1 MESRD
6 VQLLSLILKRHG
18 ARRLVL
24 LILAATMVLPGCSL
38 GVMAGKLFFDDPKM
52 KSVFRKNTGTDLTKG
67 EKTILIACSTS
78 HQILSKYPGIRI
90 DIVDKMSRILD
101 THNVKVVPVDDVAT
115 WFDDHGEWGD
125 FTELADE
132 FDADYVMHI
141 DLKSFAVVVPDSPNL
156 LQGKTEGRVTMM
168 EVKMMGK
175 DKDKKKTSVAVERS
189 FNVMFPTTYPV
200 PRESRS
206 EEMFTENFLDR
217 ISAQLAR
224 MLYDHR
230 PSEVDL

>member
-1 MESRD
+1 
-6 VQLLSLILKRHG
+6 
-18 ARRLVL
+18 
-24 LILAATMVLPGCSL
+24 MVLPGCSL

-90 DIVDKMSRILD
+90 DIVDKMSRILE
-101 THNVKVVPVDDVAT
+101 TRNVRIVPPDDVAT

-156 LQGKTEGRVTMM
+156 LQGKTEGRVSMM
-168 EVKMMGK
+168 EIKMAGK
-175 DKDKKKTSVAVERS
+175 NKEKKKASVAVERS
-189 FNVMFPTTYPV
+189 FSVMFPTTYPV

-230 PSEVDL
+230 PSEMDL

>member
-1 MESRD
+1 MQRI
-6 VQLLSLILKRHG
+6 SLILKRHA

-101 THNVKVVPVDDVAT
+101 THNVKVVPADDVAT

-175 DKDKKKTSVAVERS
+175 DKDKKK
-189 FNVMFPTTYPV
+189 
-200 PRESRS
+200 
-206 EEMFTENFLDR
+206 
-217 ISAQLAR
+217 
-224 MLYDHR
+224 
-230 PSEVDL
+230 

>member
-1 MESRD
+1 M
-6 VQLLSLILKRHG
+6 QLLSLTLKRLG

-24 LILAATMVLPGCSL
+24 LFVAASMVLPGCSL

-67 EKTILIACSTS
+67 EKSILIACSTS
-78 HQILSKYPGIRI
+78 HQILSKYPGVRI

-101 THNVKVVPVDDVAT
+101 THHVKVVPADDVAT

-156 LQGKTEGRVTMM
+156 LQGKAEGRVSMM
-168 EVKMMGK
+168 EIKTVGK
-175 DKDKKKTSVAVERS
+175 DKDKKKASVAVERS
-189 FNVMFPTTYPV
+189 FSVMFPTTYPV

-206 EEMFTENFLDR
+206 EEMFTENFLDS
-217 ISAQLAR
+217 ISKQLAR

-230 PSEVDL
+230 PSEVVQ

>member
-1 MESRD
+1 M
-6 VQLLSLILKRHG
+6 QLLSLILKRHG
-18 ARRLVL
+18 SRRLIL
-24 LILAATMVLPGCSL
+24 LVMAATMVLPGCSL

-101 THNVKVVPVDDVAT
+101 TRHVKVVPADDVAT

-141 DLKSFAVVVPDSPNL
+141 DLKSFDVVVPDSPNL
-156 LQGKTEGRVTMM
+156 LQGKTEGRVTML
-168 EVKMMGK
+168 EIKTVGK
-175 DKDKKKTSVAVERS
+175 DNDRKKASVAVERS

>member
-1 MESRD
+1 MELRD
-6 VQLLSLILKRHG
+6 VHLLSLSSQ
-18 ARRLVL
+18 RRISRNAIL
-24 LILAATMVLPGCSL
+24 LILSAMIVLPGCSL
-38 GVMAGKLFFDDPKM
+38 GVMIGKMFFDDPKM
-52 KSVFRKNTGTDLTKG
+52 KSVFREATGTDLTDG

-78 HQILSKYPGIRI
+78 HQILSRHPGVRI

-101 THNVKVVPVDDVAT
+101 TRNVKLVPPDDVAT

-125 FTELADE
+125 FTELAKA

-141 DLKSFAVVVPDSPNL
+141 DLKTFTVEVPDSPNL
-156 LQGKTEGRVTMM
+156 LQGKADGRVAMM
-168 EVKMMGK
+168 EVKMSGK
-175 DKDKKKTSVAVERS
+175 NKDRKKATTVVERS
-189 FNVMFPTTYPV
+189 FKVMFPTTYPI

-230 PSEVDL
+230 PSEIEI

>member
-1 MESRD
+1 M
-6 VQLLSLILKRHG
+6 QLLSLILKRHG

-24 LILAATMVLPGCSL
+24 LILAASMVLPGCSL

-67 EKTILIACSTS
+67 EKSILIACSTS

-101 THNVKVVPVDDVAT
+101 THHVKVVPADDVAT

-125 FTELADE
+125 FTELADA

-141 DLKSFAVVVPDSPNL
+141 DLKSFAVGVPDSPNL
-156 LQGKTEGRVTMM
+156 LQGKTEGRVSMIDI
-168 EVKMMGK
+168 KMGGK
-175 DKDKKKTSVAVERS
+175 DKDKKRASVAVERS
-189 FNVMFPTTYPV
+189 FSVMFPTTYPV

>member
-1 MESRD
+1 M
-6 VQLLSLILKRHG
+6 QLLSLTLKRLG

-24 LILAATMVLPGCSL
+24 LFVAASMVLPGCSL

-67 EKTILIACSTS
+67 EKSILIACSTS
-78 HQILSKYPGIRI
+78 HQILSKYPGVRI

-101 THNVKVVPVDDVAT
+101 THHVKVVPADDVAT

-156 LQGKTEGRVTMM
+156 LQGKAEGRVSMM
-168 EVKMMGK
+168 EIKTVGK
-175 DKDKKKTSVAVERS
+175 DKDKKKASVAVERS
-189 FNVMFPTTYPV
+189 FSVMFPTTYPV

-206 EEMFTENFLDR
+206 EEMFTENFLDS
-217 ISAQLAR
+217 ISKQLAR

-230 PSEVDL
+230 PSEIDL

>member
-1 MESRD
+1 M
-6 VQLLSLILKRHG
+6 QLLSLLSKRHG
-18 ARRLVL
+18 ARRVIMLVL
-24 LILAATMVLPGCSL
+24 VASMVLPGCSL

-90 DIVDKMSRILD
+90 DIVDKMSRILE
-101 THNVKVVPVDDVAT
+101 TRNVRIVPPDDVAT

-156 LQGKTEGRVTMM
+156 LQGKTEGRVSMM
-168 EVKMMGK
+168 EIKMAEK
-175 DKDKKKTSVAVERS
+175 NKDKKKASVAVERS
-189 FNVMFPTTYPV
+189 FSVMFPTTYPV

-230 PSEVDL
+230 PSEMDL

>member
-1 MESRD
+1 M
-6 VQLLSLILKRHG
+6 QLLSLILKRHG

-24 LILAATMVLPGCSL
+24 LVLAASMVLPGCSL

-52 KSVFRKNTGTDLTKG
+52 KSVFRKSTGTDLTKG

-78 HQILSKYPGIRI
+78 HQMLSKYPGIRI

-101 THNVKVVPVDDVAT
+101 THHVKVIPADDVAT

-156 LQGKTEGRVTMM
+156 LQGKAEGRVSMM
-168 EVKMMGK
+168 EIKMGGK
-175 DKDKKKTSVAVERS
+175 DKDKKKASVAVERS
-189 FNVMFPTTYPV
+189 FSVMFPTTYPV

-217 ISAQLAR
+217 ISSQLAR

>member
-1 MESRD
+1 MEFRD

-24 LILAATMVLPGCSL
+24 LFVAAAMVLPGCSL

-101 THNVKVVPVDDVAT
+101 THNVKVVPADDVAT

>member
-6 VQLLSLILKRHG
+6 VQLLSLILERHG

-101 THNVKVVPVDDVAT
+101 THKVKVVPADDVAT

-141 DLKSFAVVVPDSPNL
+141 ELKSFAVVVPDSPNL

-168 EVKMMGK
+168 EVKTTGK

-230 PSEVDL
+230 PSEIDL

>member
-1 MESRD
+1 M
-6 VQLLSLILKRHG
+6 QLLSLLSKRHG
-18 ARRLVL
+18 ARRVILLVL
-24 LILAATMVLPGCSL
+24 VASMALPGCSL

-67 EKTILIACSTS
+67 EKTIVIACSTS

-90 DIVDKMSRILD
+90 DIVDKMSRILK
-101 THNVKVVPVDDVAT
+101 TRNVSIVPPDDVAT

-156 LQGKTEGRVTMM
+156 LQGKTEGRVSMM
-168 EVKMMGK
+168 EIKMAGK
-175 DKDKKKTSVAVERS
+175 NKEKKKASVAVERS
-189 FNVMFPTTYPV
+189 FSVMFPTTYPV

-230 PSEVDL
+230 PSEMDL

>member
-1 MESRD
+1 M
-6 VQLLSLILKRHG
+6 QLLSLILKRHRS
-18 ARRLVL
+18 RRLVL
-24 LILAATMVLPGCSL
+24 LILAASMVLPGCSL

-101 THNVKVVPVDDVAT
+101 THHVKVIPADDVAT

-156 LQGKTEGRVTMM
+156 LQGKTEGRVTML
-168 EVKMMGK
+168 EIKTVGK
-175 DKDKKKTSVAVERS
+175 DSDKKKASVAVERS

>member
-1 MESRD
+1 
-6 VQLLSLILKRHG
+6 VQLLSLTLKRLG

-24 LILAATMVLPGCSL
+24 LFVAASMVLPGCSL

-67 EKTILIACSTS
+67 EKSILIACSTS
-78 HQILSKYPGIRI
+78 HQILSKYPGVRI

-101 THNVKVVPVDDVAT
+101 THHVKVVPADDVAT

-156 LQGKTEGRVTMM
+156 LQGKAEGRVSMM
-168 EVKMMGK
+168 EIKTVGK
-175 DKDKKKTSVAVERS
+175 DKDKKKASVAVERS
-189 FNVMFPTTYPV
+189 FSVMFPTTYPV

-206 EEMFTENFLDR
+206 EEMFTENFLDS
-217 ISAQLAR
+217 ISKQLAR

-230 PSEVDL
+230 PSEVVQ

>member
-1 MESRD
+1 M
-6 VQLLSLILKRHG
+6 QLLSLLSKRHG
-18 ARRLVL
+18 ARRVIMLVL
-24 LILAATMVLPGCSL
+24 VASMVLPGCSL

-90 DIVDKMSRILD
+90 DIVDKMSRILE
-101 THNVKVVPVDDVAT
+101 TRNVRIVPPDDVAT

-156 LQGKTEGRVTMM
+156 LQGKTEGRVSMM
-168 EVKMMGK
+168 EIKMAEK
-175 DKDKKKTSVAVERS
+175 NKDKKKASVAVERS
-189 FNVMFPTTYPV
+189 FSVMFPSTYPV

-230 PSEVDL
+230 PSEMDL

>member
-1 MESRD
+1 
-6 VQLLSLILKRHG
+6 
-18 ARRLVL
+18 
-24 LILAATMVLPGCSL
+24 
-38 GVMAGKLFFDDPKM
+38 
-52 KSVFRKNTGTDLTKG
+52 
-67 EKTILIACSTS
+67 
-78 HQILSKYPGIRI
+78 
-90 DIVDKMSRILD
+90 MSRILD
-101 THNVKVVPVDDVAT
+101 THHVKVVPADDVAT

-156 LQGKTEGRVTMM
+156 LQGKTEGRVTML
-168 EVKMMGK
+168 EIKTVGK
-175 DKDKKKTSVAVERS
+175 DNDKKKASVAVERS

>member
-101 THNVKVVPVDDVAT
+101 THNVKVVPADDVAT

-168 EVKMMGK
+168 E
-175 DKDKKKTSVAVERS
+175 ECWQ
-189 FNVMFPTTYPV
+189 
-200 PRESRS
+200 SRS
-206 EEMFTENFLDR
+206 AHKLWADR
-217 ISAQLAR
+217 LLKGQKAPQTPRRTKRPKPQKPIAAQSSAWTR
-224 MLYDHR
+224 W
-230 PSEVDL
+230 

>member
-1 MESRD
+1 M
-6 VQLLSLILKRHG
+6 QLLSLLSKRHG
-18 ARRLVL
+18 ARRVIMLVL
-24 LILAATMVLPGCSL
+24 VASMALPGCSL

-52 KSVFRKNTGTDLTKG
+52 KCVFRKNTGTDLTKG
-67 EKTILIACSTS
+67 EKTIVIACSTS

-90 DIVDKMSRILD
+90 DIVDKMSRILK
-101 THNVKVVPVDDVAT
+101 TRNVSIVPPDDVAT

-156 LQGKTEGRVTMM
+156 LQGKTEGRVSMM
-168 EVKMMGK
+168 EIKMAGK
-175 DKDKKKTSVAVERS
+175 NKEKKKASVAVERS
-189 FNVMFPTTYPV
+189 FSVMFPTTYPV

-230 PSEVDL
+230 PSEMDL

>member
-1 MESRD
+1 M
-6 VQLLSLILKRHG
+6 QLLSLLSKRHD
-18 ARRLVL
+18 ARRVIMLVL
-24 LILAATMVLPGCSL
+24 VASMVLPGCSL

-90 DIVDKMSRILD
+90 DIVDKMSRILE
-101 THNVKVVPVDDVAT
+101 TRNVRIVPPDDVAT

-156 LQGKTEGRVTMM
+156 LQGKTEGRVSMK
-168 EVKMMGK
+168 EIKMAEK
-175 DKDKKKTSVAVERS
+175 NKDKKKASVAVERS
-189 FNVMFPTTYPV
+189 FSVMFPTTYPV

-230 PSEVDL
+230 PSEMDL

>member
-1 MESRD
+1 MVQQFSLMQQRPNSRRA
-6 VQLLSLILKRHG
+6 VL
-18 ARRLVL
+18 LVL
-24 LILAATMVLPGCSL
+24 AASMVLPGCSL

-52 KSVFRKNTGTDLTKG
+52 KSVFRAGTGEDLTKG
-67 EKTILIACSTS
+67 EKSILIACSTS
-78 HQILSKYPGIRI
+78 HQILSKHPGIRI
-90 DIVDKMSRILD
+90 DIVDKMSRILE
-101 THNVKVVPVDDVAT
+101 TRKIKVIPADDVAT

-125 FTELADE
+125 FSELADS

-156 LQGKTEGRVTMM
+156 LQGKAEGRVSMM
-168 EVKMMGK
+168 EIKPTGK
-175 DKDKKKTSVAVERS
+175 NLDKKKAVVAVERS

-206 EEMFTENFLDR
+206 EEMFTENFVDR

-230 PSEVDL
+230 PSEVEI

>member
-1 MESRD
+1 M
-6 VQLLSLILKRHG
+6 QLLSLLSKRHG
-18 ARRLVL
+18 ARRVIMLVL
-24 LILAATMVLPGCSL
+24 VASMALPGCSL

-67 EKTILIACSTS
+67 EKTIVIACSTS

-90 DIVDKMSRILD
+90 DIVDKMSRILK
-101 THNVKVVPVDDVAT
+101 TRNVSIVPPDDVAT

-156 LQGKTEGRVTMM
+156 LQGKTEGRVSMM
-168 EVKMMGK
+168 EIKMAGK
-175 DKDKKKTSVAVERS
+175 NKEKKKASVAVERS
-189 FNVMFPTTYPV
+189 FSVMFPTTYPV

-230 PSEVDL
+230 PSEMDL

>member
-1 MESRD
+1 M
-6 VQLLSLILKRHG
+6 QLLSIILKRHG
-18 ARRLVL
+18 LRRAVL
-24 LILAATMVLPGCSL
+24 LIMAASMVLPGCSL

-52 KSVFRKNTGTDLTKG
+52 KSVFRKSTGTDLTKG

-78 HQILSKYPGIRI
+78 HQILSNYPGIRI

-101 THNVKVVPVDDVAT
+101 TRNVKVVPADDVAT
-115 WFDDHGEWGD
+115 WFDDHGDWGD

-156 LQGKTEGRVTMM
+156 LQGKAEGRVSMM
-168 EVKMMGK
+168 EIRTDSK
-175 DKDKKKTSVAVERS
+175 DSDKKKASVVVERS

-206 EEMFTENFLDR
+206 EETFTENFLDR

-230 PSEVDL
+230 PSEMDL

>member
-1 MESRD
+1 MQRI
-6 VQLLSLILKRHG
+6 SLILKRHG

-101 THNVKVVPVDDVAT
+101 THNVKVVPADDVAT

-189 FNVMFPTTYPV
+189 FNVMFPTTYLV

>member
-1 MESRD
+1 
-6 VQLLSLILKRHG
+6 
-18 ARRLVL
+18 
-24 LILAATMVLPGCSL
+24 
-38 GVMAGKLFFDDPKM
+38 MAGKLFFDDPKM

-90 DIVDKMSRILD
+90 DIVDKMSRILE
-101 THNVKVVPVDDVAT
+101 TRNVRIVPPDDVAT

-156 LQGKTEGRVTMM
+156 LQGKTEGRVSMM
-168 EVKMMGK
+168 EIKMAGK
-175 DKDKKKTSVAVERS
+175 NKEKKKASVAVERS
-189 FNVMFPTTYPV
+189 FSVMFPTTYPV

-230 PSEVDL
+230 PSEMDL

>member
-1 MESRD
+1 M
-6 VQLLSLILKRHG
+6 QLISLILKRHG

-101 THNVKVVPVDDVAT
+101 THNVKVVPADDVAT

-132 FDADYVMHI
+132 FDADYIMHI